1 METFHDEN
9 AIHSNWEWELRTF
22 LYFEHVCSTIF
33 THAYELNTLSTIYSE
48 YTISFPLSEP
58 KIHLIIL
65 AKQEVK
71 DATNALSILL
81 RHHSGREKNKQHMS
95 YLYQDKGP
103 CFMGIK

>member
-9 AIHSNWEWELRTF
+9 AIHSNWELRTF

-33 THAYELNTLSTIYSE
+33 TNAYELNTLCTTYSE

-81 RHHSGREKNKQHMS
+81 RHHSGTEKNKQHMS
-95 YLYQDKGP
+95 NLSQEEGP